1 MKAFD
6 CFTFFNELDL
16 LKIRLE
22 LLEDVVDYHVI
33 VESNLTHSGVI
44 KCFHNLSSLSWVNN
58 PLP

>member
-1 MKAFD
+1 MKTFD

-33 VESNLTHSGVI
+33 VESNLK
-44 KCFHNLSSLSWVNN
+44 KCD
-58 PLP
+58 PLH